1 MNTMTHAYLRM
12 YMRAEHHGTLW
23 LRMVYP
29 KLHWWETPSWRLTF
43 ICVRTYSTYRQ
54 SLYIRTFVYYLTH
67 WVGKLSYSSTALLLT
82 IEHTWASVWC
92 VHITELVAKYS
103 AVCEALRGLPS
114 MAFFWYVSETAVPI
128 SLLSVRTLPR
138 QWLPTHC
145 CTCVRLCTRLPAG
158 HLGVSVG
165 RMVWCP
171 GNGLPTD
178 AVSLFSATHPT
189 NMR

>member
-1 MNTMTHAYLRM
+1 MYIRTWTPWHTPICVRT
-12 YMRAEHHGTLW
+12 YMRAEHHGTLGCEW
-23 LRMVYP
+23 CIQ
-29 KLHWWETPSWRLTF
+29 SF
-43 ICVRTYSTYRQ
+43 IGGRPQAGGCTHMHTYSTYNQ

-114 MAFFWYVSETAVPI
+114 MAFFWYVSETAVSI

-145 CTCVRLCTRLPAG
+145 CTCVWLCTRLPAG

-165 RMVWCP
+165 RMV
-171 GNGLPTD
+171 GVLATD
-178 AVSLFSATHPT
+178 YPLIL
-189 NMR
+189 